1 MEKKHCEKKIKNY
14 TTFKIEKAKKCHL
27 ILFFNYI
34 QRTKIPS
41 FFYFRSG
48 YLRGPEAQLNELLS
62 LYCLL
67 NAPQE
72 PHKFITLML
81 TQRSI
86 QTQSSHLHLTF
97 PGATTTTNSLSS
109 LL

>member
-62 LYCLL
+62 LSTVYSTL
-67 NAPQE
+67 
-72 PHKFITLML
+72 HKN
-81 TQRSI
+81 
-86 QTQSSHLHLTF
+86 H
-97 PGATTTTNSLSS
+97 TNS
-109 LL
+109 